1 MPYATNQNV
10 RIHYQVEGEGLPLVL
25 QHGFSNSL
33 DTWYERGYVDPLKHD
48 YRLILIDAR
57 GHGASDKPH
66 DPEAYALQL
75 RAGDIG
81 AVLDHLHIAHAHFF
95 GYSMGGWIGFGLAQ
109 YAPERFPALIIGGAQ
124 PYARS
129 MEHQRQ
135 GLQKALTQGREAFAA
150 GLEALY
156 GALTPRQ
163 KARVLANDLE
173 ALLASVAQDRPSL
186 EAVLPTMTMP
196 CLLFAGEADPVY
208 PAVKECVKQMPNSRG
223 SQRSGAATYH
233 EIFSHGVSLT
243 CYRQRKN
250 KGEVQSQSV
259 SFVGAALL
267 RCHHGLRVG

>member
-10 RIHYQVEGEGLPLVL
+10 RIHYQVEREGPPLVL

-66 DPEAYALQL
+66 DPEAYTLQR
-75 RAGDIG
+75 RAGDIV
-81 AVLDHLHIAHAHFF
+81 AVLDHLHITHAHFF

-109 YAPERFPALIIGGAQ
+109 YAPERFPALIIGGSH

-129 MEHQRQ
+129 MDDQRQ
-135 GLQKALTQGREAFAA
+135 ALRKALEQGKEAFVA
-150 GLEALY
+150 GLEELY
-156 GALTPRQ
+156 GPMTPRR
-163 KARVLANDLE
+163 KARALANDLE
-173 ALLASVAQDRPSL
+173 ALLAVAQDRPSL

-208 PAVKECVKQMPNSRG
+208 PAVKECVKQMPNVTFFSLPDLG
-223 SQRSGAATYH
+223 HTEAGGRSDLVLPHLTKFLATV
-233 EIFSHGVSLT
+233 SH
-243 CYRQRKN
+243 
-250 KGEVQSQSV
+250 
-259 SFVGAALL
+259 
-267 RCHHGLRVG
+267 